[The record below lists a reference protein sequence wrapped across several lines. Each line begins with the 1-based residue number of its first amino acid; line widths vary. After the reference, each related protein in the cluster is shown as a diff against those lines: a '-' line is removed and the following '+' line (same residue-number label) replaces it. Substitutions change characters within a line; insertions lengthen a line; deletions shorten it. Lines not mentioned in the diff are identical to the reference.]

1 MASGLKYPPEG
12 VETAPTSTDV
22 VSAAEAARILKCD
35 YRTVVVRIKNGT
47 LPGGAEPRP
56 KHLGWYVY
64 RRTLLPNSTTPAAAS
79 RADMPADLSAPDAAL
94 EAVVASQAARIMTLE
109 HNNRVLAAAADELR
123 EGLDGYKTGAHE
135 AMQAANHAM
144 QAANQFQWSSEKYAS
159 AVARYR
165 DALGQYMTPSNLETV
180 DTTPPPD

>member
-1 MASGLKYPPEG
+1 MASGLKYPPDG
-12 VETAPTSTDV
+12 VETTPTSTHI

-35 YRTVVVRIKNGT
+35 YRTVVARIKNGT

-64 RRTLLPNSTTPAAAS
+64 RRTLLPNSTTAAS
-79 RADMPADLSAPDAAL
+79 TADTSVDSSASNAAL

-109 HNNRVLAAAADELR
+109 HNNHVLAAAADELR
-123 EGLDGYKTGAHE
+123 EGLDGYKNGAHE

-144 QAANQFQWSSEKYAS
+144 QAANQFQWASEKYSS
-159 AVARYR
+159 AVDRYR
-165 DALGQYMTPSNLETV
+165 DALVQYMTPPNLEAL
-180 DTTPPPD
+180 DTTPPAG